1 MSYSAEKMGLPK
13 FKKMVRKFSTF
24 SSTTDGEVKL
34 IIANYIKDNSAIE
47 NE

>member
-13 FKKMVRKFSTF
+13 FKKMVRNFSTF
-24 SSTTDGEVKL
+24 NSNTENEVKL
-34 IIANYIKDNSAIE
+34 IIANYIKDNPAIE